1 MAISTIESI
10 NVKKNAHQ
18 SGVPQKM
25 LFAICALILAIIST
39 YFVLTSKS
47 NDFAISLFYSLILIV
62 LGGFAFY
69 LAPQKHRHFLAL
81 LLISIGAIIFG
92 GLNGGL
98 FSIGA
103 GAIFWPV
110 FAGLAFKSP
119 RKLGMSANLLTFI
132 CVALLG
138 FITGKVPNTD
148 NPMLPSLFS
157 LGISALVLNFIYS
170 ANTWPIFQKA
180 QLKEL
185 ENAKTE
191 AQNAK
196 TQIQART
203 NFIAEMSHEIR
214 TPLNHILGF
223 SGIMVDELYGPL
235 NNQYKEYATLI
246 NQSGKHLS
254 DLVGDILDMS
264 KIEAGRYKLDSEVFD
279 VTALTG
285 ETTKL
290 SIGSAYSN
298 GLDLQFY
305 GNEALFIN
313 ADKRAIRQILLNLL
327 SNATKFTP
335 KDGKISVRTY
345 GDKDHVWIEVSDTG
359 RGMSAQEIS
368 QIGEPYLHGQSN
380 DGSHRST
387 GLGLSL
393 VKKLTEMQGGKFI
406 VHSQIDKGTN
416 MILEFSRKQA

>member
-10 NVKKNAHQ
+10 NVDKNAHQ
-18 SGVPQKM
+18 TGVPQKM
-25 LFAICALILAIIST
+25 LFAICALILAIISI

-47 NDFAISLFYSLILIV
+47 NDFAISLFYSLILII

-110 FAGLAFKSP
+110 FASLAFKSP

-264 KIEAGRYKLDSEVFD
+264 KIEAGRYKLDSMVFD
-279 VTALTG
+279 VTA
-285 ETTKL
+285 
-290 SIGSAYSN
+290 
-298 GLDLQFY
+298 
-305 GNEALFIN
+305 
-313 ADKRAIRQILLNLL
+313 
-327 SNATKFTP
+327 
-335 KDGKISVRTY
+335 IS
-345 GDKDHVWIEVSDTG
+345 G
-359 RGMSAQEIS
+359 
-368 QIGEPYLHGQSN
+368 
-380 DGSHRST
+380 
-387 GLGLSL
+387 
-393 VKKLTEMQGGKFI
+393 
-406 VHSQIDKGTN
+406 
-416 MILEFSRKQA
+416 

>member
-1 MAISTIESI
+1 MVQSTINSADLETG
-10 NVKKNAHQ
+10 AHQ
-18 SGVPQKM
+18 FGVPQKTVFALLA
-25 LFAICALILAIIST
+25 LFLATICV
-39 YFVLTSKS
+39 YFVVSAKA
-47 NDFAISLFYSLILIV
+47 NDFVFSLFYSLILIL
-62 LGGFAFY
+62 LGGLSYF
-69 LAPQKHRHFLAL
+69 LGPLKHRHFLAL
-81 LLISIGAIIFG
+81 LFISIGAIIFG

-110 FAGLAFKSP
+110 FASLAFKSP
-119 RKLGMSANLLTFI
+119 RKLGMGANLLTFAS
-132 CVALLG
+132 VALLG
-138 FITGKVPNTD
+138 FITGNVPNAD
-148 NPMLPSLFS
+148 NPILPSLFS

-185 ENAKTE
+185 ENAKNE
-191 AQNAK
+191 AQNVK

-264 KIEAGRYKLDSEVFD
+264 KIEAGRYRLDTEIFD
-279 VTALTG
+279 VTALTN

-290 SIGSAYSN
+290 SIGSAYSS
-298 GLDLQFY
+298 GLELQFY
-305 GNEALFIN
+305 GNEPIFIN
-313 ADKRAIRQILLNLL
+313 ADKRSIRQILLNLL

-345 GDKDHVWIEVSDTG
+345 GDKTHVWIEVSDTG
-359 RGMSAQEIS
+359 RGMSSQEIS

-406 VHSQIDKGTN
+406 VHSQIGKGTN
-416 MILEFSRKQA
+416 MILEFERKYI